1 MPTNTRKDVLFVGV
15 LLAATLAAGGYFAY
29 RHRPPTRDRALA
41 HVAAFQQ
48 EGPRAA
54 ARAMIERYGPPNVI
68 AADTA
73 TWFDR
78 GPWKRITIH
87 GEAPLSYLEQVV
99 SYHVTKD
106 AAPRLLELDHGLRFD
121 IAKEELSATSNSESL
136 NFLALNLAHEV
147 SSARRDP
154 KDARERY
161 VQTARLAAAGKSS
174 PLLEKLEFDPYI
186 PAPRGFDARGRER
199 GY

>member
-1 MPTNTRKDVLFVGV
+1 MPTKSRKEVFFGGL
-15 LLAATLAAGGYFAY
+15 LLAALVAAGGYFAY
-29 RHRPPTRDRALA
+29 THRPPTRDRAIE
-41 HVAAFQQ
+41 HVASFQ

-54 ARAMIERYGPPNVI
+54 ARAMIERYGPPNVL

-78 GPWKRITIH
+78 GPWKRITVH

-99 SYHVTKD
+99 SYHVPPE
-106 AAPRLLELDHGLRFD
+106 AAARLLELDHGLRFD
-121 IAKEELSATSNSESL
+121 LSNEELSATSNSESL

-154 KDARERY
+154 REARERY
-161 VQTARLAAAGKSS
+161 VQTARLAASGKSS
-174 PLLEKLEFDPYI
+174 PLLEKLQFEPYR
-186 PAPRGFDARGRER
+186 PAPRGYDDARGRER
-199 GY
+199 Y